1 MAGNMYRRRNLV
13 FLAAVSLVLSTSVHA
28 QRSGQSITIN
38 HGLVTAVKNVQ
49 LSSNAPGGALVG
61 GTLGYAMSGGKSS
74 SKKRRNAAIG
84 AVAGGAMSG
93 ASQGSRAAREYTVE
107 TQTGA
112 VRIISDQTEIVIG
125 DCVVVENAGSNN
137 ANIRRASPALC
148 ESESQDVA
156 ASPAIQEALMDE
168 AEECAMAKRELASAQ
183 DDAAFDRAIRKVDIL
198 CDD

>member
-1 MAGNMYRRRNLV
+1 MARNMKRRRNLV
-13 FLAAVSLVLSTSVHA
+13 ILAAAGLGLSVNASA
-28 QRSGQSITIN
+28 QRSGQSITIS
-38 HGLVTAVKNVQ
+38 HGQVTAVKNVQ

-61 GTLGYAMSGGKSS
+61 GTLGYAASGGKSS
-74 SKKRRNAAIG
+74 SRKRRNAAIG
-84 AVAGGAMSG
+84 AVAGAAVSG
-93 ASQGSRAAREYTVE
+93 ASQGSLAGREYTVE
-107 TQTGA
+107 TRNGP

-148 ESESQDVA
+148 EPESRDVA
-156 ASPAIQEALMDE
+156 ASPEVQQALMEE
-168 AEECAMAKRELASAQ
+168 AEECVMAKRELAAAQ